1 MRWHWWQNTTKQK
14 SNKQTKITCRKL
26 NQWQH
31 ITGVTSS
38 QDEMLELKKKSYK
51 GAKEEKEKTLN
62 KEKPTGRRAA
72 STGEYKRTHTDER
85 DIHWLV
91 NNNQYRCLSSFSP
104 HKLNSNHEESKLN
117 IHKGKCRTPDIDL
130 FEAHTT
136 PQSYTLMSKDYK
148 LLKINFLNV

>member
-14 SNKQTKITCRKL
+14 SNKQTKITCRKF
-26 NQWQH
+26 NKWQH
-31 ITGVTSS
+31 ITGCDIITEWDVGI
-38 QDEMLELKKKSYK
+38 KKSYK

-62 KEKPTGRRAA
+62 KEKQTRRRAA

-104 HKLNSNHEESKLN
+104 HKLNSNHEESKKN
-117 IHKGKCRTPDIDL
+117 IHKGKCRTPDMDL

-136 PQSYTLMSKDYK
+136 PQLHSYVQGLQVVQD
-148 LLKINFLNV
+148 